1 MLIFLCFFLCFKLI
15 RLNSTIEWLQLLP
28 WRINFI
34 VGRPQNSQLETNCIA
49 LPAYDIPERSFFLTL
64 VFPYNDRTVL
74 IQETRNWENPHSST
88 FYAVSTPSSQFFTTL
103 AYMMKMDRSIVG
115 NKANGRI
122 SKQILATRKQSSPNF
137 PKNEHFYTPRHAHER
152 STFCLINEGM
162 SYTQKI

>member
-1 MLIFLCFFLCFKLI
+1 
-15 RLNSTIEWLQLLP
+15 
-28 WRINFI
+28 
-34 VGRPQNSQLETNCIA
+34 
-49 LPAYDIPERSFFLTL
+49 
-64 VFPYNDRTVL
+64 
-74 IQETRNWENPHSST
+74 
-88 FYAVSTPSSQFFTTL
+88 
-103 AYMMKMDRSIVG
+103 MMKMDQSIVG